1 MDIRE
6 VHFANNGKDNR
17 PLLLKRMKVPK
28 APQVLQP
35 GQVDKEQP
43 YWTVH
48 DFQPGCLVYAFSRE
62 FFILGVDAFTQDYFM
77 QNFGKRFNLGENEE
91 PRVPDATGIIIPPYN
106 GFGDEVDSLGY
117 VYKLEPK
124 KPKRDFFKY
133 VDNDGKILRFTAR
146 FNTQVPED
154 VDRRFIISY
163 YLADDTISIFE
174 PAQKNSGI
182 VEGKFL
188 ERNKY
193 KNRWNSENFLT
204 PNDISIG
211 GDVLINSY
219 SFHVLSADEYTAKYL
234 EGHYDE

>member
-1 MDIRE
+1 MI
-6 VHFANNGKDNR
+6 
-17 PLLLKRMKVPK
+17 
-28 APQVLQP
+28 
-35 GQVDKEQP
+35 
-43 YWTVH
+43 
-48 DFQPGCLVYAFSRE
+48 S
-62 FFILGVDAFTQDYFM
+62 
-77 QNFGKRFNLGENEE
+77 NFGKRFILGENEE
-91 PRVPDATGIIIPPYN
+91 PWVPDATGIIIPPYN

-133 VDNDGKILRFTAR
+133 VDNDGKILRFTAK

-193 KNRWNSENFLT
+193 KNRWNSENFIT
-204 PNDISIG
+204 PSDIAIG

-219 SFHVLSADEYTAKYL
+219 SFHVLSADDYTARYL
-234 EGHYDE
+234 DGHYDE